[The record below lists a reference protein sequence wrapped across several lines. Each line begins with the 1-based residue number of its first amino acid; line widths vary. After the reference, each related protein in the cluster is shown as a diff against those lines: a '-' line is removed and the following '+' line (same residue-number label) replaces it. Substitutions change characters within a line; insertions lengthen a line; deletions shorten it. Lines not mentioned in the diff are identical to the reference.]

1 MGVNLSELGPGE
13 LTSDSTAFLRLMFHY
28 SLGLLLCKAWMFL
41 LDATVQLS
49 TELGQELIPPV
60 ARAQGSCQA
69 GAL

>member
-13 LTSDSTAFLRLMFHY
+13 LISDSTAFLGLMFHY
-28 SLGLLLCKAWMFL
+28 SLGPLLCKAWMFL

-49 TELGQELIPPV
+49 TELGQELIPPI